1 MSQTLKP
8 WLRAA
13 NPFIPPRGMAEAQR
27 AARVAAVALA
37 VGAVQSLAGLP
48 TLSQKMA
55 QSSALMMQG
64 GAIPAEDQAMVEGV
78 MTAMTP
84 FVTGSVIVMA
94 GVSVILAVVQW
105 RKMTWLIPAFML
117 AFSVYG
123 LLTGLGGLA
132 MNPELMAAMREA
144 NPSYNPAVMGVNWA
158 IQLLIA
164 ILFFV
169 ALRGGR
175 LLARLKRAF

>member
-1 MSQTLKP
+1 MSQIPKP

-64 GAIPAEDQAMVEGV
+64 GAIPAGDQAMVEGV

-94 GVSVILAVVQW
+94 GVSVILAVVPW
-105 RKMTWLIPAFML
+105 RKMTWVIPALML
-117 AFSVYG
+117 AVLAYSMIGMVN
-123 LLTGLGGLA
+123 GLA
-132 MNPELMAAMREA
+132 LLGDKAGQMYGPLAVVQWIIMLATGFLYAA
-144 NPSYNPAVMGVNWA
+144 
-158 IQLLIA
+158 
-164 ILFFV
+164 
-169 ALRGGR
+169 ALRGG
-175 LLARLKRAF
+175 LMLSRLKRSF